1 MRWEDREESANVE
14 DRRGM
19 PAAGGMVMGGGL
31 GTLVIIFLAMILG
44 MNPNKILEQ
53 PGFQEGAPATKP
65 LDPARAKAEEPIRKF
80 VSVVFRDTEDVW
92 SKIFRDQLKR
102 NYEKPKLVI
111 FNDRVRSACGI
122 ASAAVGPFYCPGDS
136 YVYLDFSFFQELQQR
151 FKAKGDF
158 AMAYVIGHEV
168 GHHVQNLLGISDQ
181 VTRLQQQ
188 TDEAEGNKLS
198 VRLELQA
205 DYLAGVWAH
214 HLQKTKRVLEEGDIE
229 EAMNAAMQIG
239 DDMIQKQIQGYVV
252 PEKFTHGSSKQRE
265 YWFVAGLKS
274 GQIAPMMTLF
284 EMDESELK
292 AKVAP

>member
-19 PAAGGMVMGGGL
+19 PAVGGMIMGGGL

-44 MNPNKILEQ
+44 MNPKKLLEQ
-53 PGFQEGAPATKP
+53 PGFQAGAPATKQ
-65 LDPARAKAEEPIRKF
+65 LDPAREKAEEPIRKF

-92 SKIFRDQLKR
+92 SKIFREQLER
-102 NYEKPKLVI
+102 NYEKPKLII
-111 FNDRVRSACGI
+111 FTEQVRSACGM

-136 YVYLDFSFFQELQQR
+136 NVYLDFSFFQELQQK

-188 TDEAEGNKLS
+188 AGEAEGNKLS

-214 HLQKTKRVLEEGDIE
+214 HLQKTKKVLEEGDIE

-239 DDMIQKQIQGYVV
+239 DDKIQKQMQGYVV
-252 PEKFTHGSSKQRE
+252 PEKFTHGSSKQRA
-265 YWFVAGLKS
+265 YWFIAGLRS
-274 GQIAPMMTLF
+274 GQIEPMMTLF

-292 AKVAP
+292 TKVVP